1 MRRSFALIGR
11 VGGHHNID
19 RGPRNESRGIDSA
32 PQRRCLLRRVQRL
45 IIPHVARRIHI
56 AYVRAGETVSLDR
69 AEAHHARDVLRLADG
84 TPVEVF
90 DDEGALGH
98 GVLVLA
104 EGDTAVRVERVQPA
118 GLSSNTTRLC
128 VAAAVP
134 KGDRADWMVEKL
146 SELGVEEFVPVAAT
160 RSVVLPEGKGK
171 RDRWVRIATEA
182 AKQSRR
188 AGVMRIAELTSLPVA
203 LRRTTDGATATDGR
217 PEAAQRRVWFLS
229 TESEEPTPI
238 GRAVADLPAGAAV
251 TAFVG
256 PEGGWTAA
264 ELEQFIA
271 AGATAVRLTPTILR
285 IETAAVTAA
294 AVIACLRASG
304 AAGGAPDPL
313 DARRGHDDHPGQTT
327 GERA

>member
-1 MRRSFALIGR
+1 MG
-11 VGGHHNID
+11 
-19 RGPRNESRGIDSA
+19 
-32 PQRRCLLRRVQRL
+32 RL
-45 IIPHVARRIHI
+45 IIVPVARRIHV
-56 AYVRAGETVSLDR
+56 ASVRAGETVSLDR

-90 DDEGALGH
+90 DDAGGVGH

-104 EGDTAVRVERVQPA
+104 GGDASVRVERVQLA
-118 GLSSNTTRLC
+118 GLRSDSPRLC

-146 SELGVEEFVPVAAT
+146 SELGVDEFVPLAAA

-171 RDRWVRIATEA
+171 RERWVRIATEA

-188 AGVMRIAELTSLPVA
+188 TGVMRITELTPLAAA
-203 LRRTTDGATATDGR
+203 LRRVTGGATGADAHPDSTQ
-217 PEAAQRRVWFLS
+217 QRAWFLS
-229 TESEEPTPI
+229 TESENPTPI
-238 GRAVADLPAGAAV
+238 DRAIADLQAAAAV
-251 TAFVG
+251 TTFVG
-256 PEGGWTAA
+256 PEGGWAA
-264 ELEQFIA
+264 SEVEQFIA

-294 AVIACLRASG
+294 AVVACLRASR
-304 AAGGAPDPL
+304 AAGEDLDPL

>member
-1 MRRSFALIGR
+1 M
-11 VGGHHNID
+11 
-19 RGPRNESRGIDSA
+19 
-32 PQRRCLLRRVQRL
+32 
-45 IIPHVARRIHI
+45 ARRIHV
-56 AYVRAGETVSLDR
+56 ASVRAGETVSLDR
-69 AEAHHARDVLRLADG
+69 AETHHARDVLRLADG

-90 DDEGALGH
+90 DDAGSVGH
-98 GVLVLA
+98 GVLILA
-104 EGDTAVRVERVQPA
+104 GNDAAVRVERVQPA
-118 GLSSNTTRLC
+118 GLSSNTARLC

-146 SELGVEEFVPVAAT
+146 SELGVEEFIPLAAS

-188 AGVMRIAELTSLPVA
+188 AGVMRITELTSLAVA
-203 LRRTTDGATATDGR
+203 LRRATGADAL
-217 PEAAQRRVWFLS
+217 PEATPRRAWFLS
-229 TESEEPTPI
+229 TESEDPI
-238 GRAVADLPAGAAV
+238 SIGPAVADLSAGAAL

-256 PEGGWTAA
+256 PEGGWTTP
-264 ELEQFIA
+264 EVEQFIA

-294 AVIACLRASG
+294 AVVACLRASRADG
-304 AAGGAPDPL
+304 GGAPDPL